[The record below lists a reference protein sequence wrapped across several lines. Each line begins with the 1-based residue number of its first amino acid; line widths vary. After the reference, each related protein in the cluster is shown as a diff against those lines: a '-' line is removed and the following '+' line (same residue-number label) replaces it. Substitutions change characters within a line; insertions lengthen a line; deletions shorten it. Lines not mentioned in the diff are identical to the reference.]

1 MSSTPCQ
8 PETLLR
14 APTCD
19 IQYCAD
25 CGMIHLMMGSM
36 TLRLTTEHFQELAQD
51 LIKGAWKLEKRN
63 HPSSDFHSHNI
74 TTLHS

>member
-1 MSSTPCQ
+1 MACQ
-8 PETLLR
+8 LETLLT
-14 APTCD
+14 AATCD

-36 TLRLTTEHFQELAQD
+36 TLRLTTEHFQEFSQD
-51 LIKGAWKLEKRN
+51 LNKGVMQLKMSTLSTDGFRPDN
-63 HPSSDFHSHNI
+63 V

>member
-8 PETLLR
+8 PETLLSS
-14 APTCD
+14 PTCD

-36 TLRLTTEHFQELAQD
+36 TLRLTTEHFQEFAQD
-51 LIKGAWKLEKRN
+51 LGRGLMQLKARDR
-63 HPSSDFHSHNI
+63 SSFNFHSSNV

>member
-1 MSSTPCQ
+1 MSSTPCR
-8 PETLLR
+8 PETLLT

-36 TLRLTTEHFQELAQD
+36 TLRLSTDHFQEFAQD
-51 LIKGAWKLEKRN
+51 LGKGLMKLKARN
-63 HPSSDFHSHNI
+63 RSSFNFHDHNV